1 MNADVLFEPLVFRN
15 LTIKN
20 RLLRSNIAGRFDY
33 YNGSGSR
40 ARINFETR
48 FAKGGAGAIL
58 SSHVPVHVRGRIL
71 PNYALIDSDERIP
84 FWQRLGEAVH
94 ACDCAYILQLSHAGR
109 QRDIPGVENDFNKGL
124 SSTDRGEPLHGFPA
138 QAMTREEIRQV
149 VGYFADGARRAR
161 QAGLDGVELHACN
174 GYLITQ
180 FLSSAINDRRDE
192 YGGTLENR
200 SRFLLEIV
208 RAIRAEVGADF
219 HLQVKLSAVDFN
231 NAVFFWLNPG
241 NTLADSIQV
250 CQWLQEHGVDALHI
264 SNGNSFPHPL
274 NPPGGFPLDVA
285 LRIYD
290 TMLSSGSHTFRFYL
304 LLRYK
309 FLHPLFNLLWNR
321 TKPKMLEG
329 INVLQAREIK
339 KHVQIPVISTGG
351 FQTASYIREVI
362 RDGWCDAVSIAR
374 PMLANP
380 DLPEIFRAGSDLPA
394 KPCTYCNKCLM
405 HVVEDPFGCYEL
417 ARYDGDYE
425 RMMREIMSVFEPSL

>member
-1 MNADVLFEPLVFRN
+1 MNSDVLFEPLGFRN

-20 RLLRSNIAGRFDY
+20 RLLRSNIAGRFDF

-71 PNYALIDSDERIP
+71 PNYATIDSDERIP

-94 ACDCAYILQLSHAGR
+94 ACDCAYILQLSHGGR
-109 QRDIPGVENDFNKGL
+109 QRDIPGVENDYNKGL
-124 SSTDRGEPLHGFPA
+124 SSTDRAEPLHGFPA

-200 SRFLLEIV
+200 ARFLLEIV

-231 NAVFFWLNPG
+231 NAVFFWLKPG

-250 CQWLQEHGVDALHI
+250 CRWLQEHGVDALHI

-290 TMLSSGSHTFRFYL
+290 TMLSSGLHTFRFYL
-304 LLRYK
+304 LLRYR

-321 TKPKMLEG
+321 TKPKTLEG

-351 FQTASYIREVI
+351 FQTASYIRTVI

-380 DLPEIFRAGSDLPA
+380 DLPEIFRAGNDLPA

>member
-1 MNADVLFEPLVFRN
+1 MNSDVLFEPLGFRN

-20 RLLRSNIAGRFDY
+20 RLLRSNIAGRFDF

-71 PNYALIDSDERIP
+71 PNYATIDSDERIP

-94 ACDCAYILQLSHAGR
+94 ACDCAYILQLSHGGR

-124 SSTDRGEPLHGFPA
+124 SSTDRAEPLHGFPA

-200 SRFLLEIV
+200 ARFLLEIV

-231 NAVFFWLNPG
+231 NAVFFWLKPG

-250 CQWLQEHGVDALHI
+250 CRWLQEHGVDALHI

-290 TMLSSGSHTFRFYL
+290 TMLSSGLHTFRFYL
-304 LLRYK
+304 LLRYR

-321 TKPKMLEG
+321 TKPKTLEG

-351 FQTASYIREVI
+351 FQTASYIRTVI

-380 DLPEIFRAGSDLPA
+380 DLPEIFRAGNDLPA